1 MKNKRKNIK
10 MVRTK
15 KSLKI
20 IYSLDIMQV
29 IREERLGSVT
39 KTARA
44 EEEER
49 LARLARLQQ
58 EDLPGF
64 DLLLIIIHLH
74 LLAQIFS
81 LKTCLVVFC
90 ISFRINHG
98 YFQGGRG

>member
-64 DLLLIIIHLH
+64 DLLLIIIHL
-74 LLAQIFS
+74 LLIITKTSIF
-81 LKTCLVVFC
+81 LV
-90 ISFRINHG
+90 RK
-98 YFQGGRG
+98 

>member
-1 MKNKRKNIK
+1 
-10 MVRTK
+10 
-15 KSLKI
+15 
-20 IYSLDIMQV
+20 MQV

-64 DLLLIIIHLH
+64 DLLLLILVFILVLVLVLVLVLLLLL
-74 LLAQIFS
+74 LLAQMFP
-81 LKTCLVVFC
+81 LKTCLAAFW
-90 ISFRINHG
+90 IAFRIHHG
-98 YFQGGRG
+98 YFQGGRR